1 MIIQLKSIGRGDPD
15 DLAAILPTLSE
26 AAAAVDL
33 DHSRL
38 AVVLD
43 WVQYRKNFR
52 APVMVRP
59 FVRNGHGTRGD
70 EPLAEIAIDV
80 RRAGTID
87 RATLRTEIVDRLSK
101 ALGLMPD
108 VHECTHLEDWVRPS
122 KSVMWSFNRSYWR
135 HLGAWDETFQK
146 DYAAALPGGVSDGTN
161 PAFWADRIDAFMA
174 TLNRLEEWSELPEEI
189 HVLEFGVGDGRQAKV
204 WLDAFAEACAAAGRD
219 HLSRVR
225 YLMADYSPHV
235 LEMARRRVAPYGDQ
249 VESLEL
255 DFRNPIH
262 GL

>member
-1 MIIQLKSIGRGDPD
+1 VQGDARVIIQLKSIGRADPD

-80 RRAGTID
+80 RRADAIE
-87 RATLRTEIVDRLSK
+87 RSTLRAEIVDRLSK

-108 VHECTHLEDWVRPS
+108 VHECAHLEDW
-122 KSVMWSFNRSYWR
+122 
-135 HLGAWDETFQK
+135 
-146 DYAAALPGGVSDGTN
+146 
-161 PAFWADRIDAFMA
+161 
-174 TLNRLEEWSELPEEI
+174 
-189 HVLEFGVGDGRQAKV
+189 
-204 WLDAFAEACAAAGRD
+204 CAR
-219 HLSRVR
+219 
-225 YLMADYSPHV
+225 
-235 LEMARRRVAPYGDQ
+235 ARA
-249 VESLEL
+249 
-255 DFRNPIH
+255 
-262 GL
+262 